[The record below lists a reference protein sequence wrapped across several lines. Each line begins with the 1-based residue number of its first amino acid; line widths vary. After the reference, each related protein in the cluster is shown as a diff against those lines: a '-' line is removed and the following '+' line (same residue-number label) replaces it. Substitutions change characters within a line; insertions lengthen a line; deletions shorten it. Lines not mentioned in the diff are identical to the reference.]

1 MPRATF
7 ALLSLLAARAS
18 ANKDIDA
25 QLQSLANSL
34 QAHHERFEHGLKQLA
49 HEESTYWCISGV
61 PTTAYPDCGP
71 CGNSTSL
78 NGTACNYRCIGT
90 HGCAR
95 PPSAP
100 PPPGGG
106 PCRSWCD
113 PVLYGA
119 RHARHRTPST
129 HTTRRAT
136 LCSHACT
143 FCGSSQVATRGM
155 IATVADARSIAT
167 CNKNNTKS
175 HSTGSSV

>member
-7 ALLSLLAARAS
+7 ALLSLLAAHAS

-25 QLQSLANSL
+25 QLQSLASSL

-119 RHARHRTPST
+119 RHARP
-129 HTTRRAT
+129 HTI
-136 LCSHACT
+136 HAHET
-143 FCGSSQVATRGM
+143 
-155 IATVADARSIAT
+155 
-167 CNKNNTKS
+167 S
-175 HSTGSSV
+175 HSLLTRVHVLRILTGGYSWYDRYCGGCPEHRHLQ